1 MSQLSVSVDRWKFVG
16 GSDIP
21 IIMNLSSFKTR
32 WQLLK
37 NKARIEEDT
46 FEGNKYTEFGN
57 IMEPKIRDFL
67 SEKFGNFDE
76 GRHYCKLGDIDCR
89 LHTDGENIATSTIL
103 EIKTTSQIF
112 NSPME
117 YKHYLVQLLFY
128 MKMLNCKN
136 GILAVY
142 ERPDNMSEEFDQRRL
157 QVFKIKMKDY
167 ENLVDKII
175 KAVQLF
181 YIDLNKLRENPFLS
195 QEDLIPDDLDA
206 LAQRYVELKEQEEK
220 LKAVTEE
227 KRDIEKKLCEAMNAA
242 GYKTFDGFGWKITAV
257 AATEGKTEIIR
268 EFDSEAFAAD
278 HPRLFKKYSREIEKV
293 TKGNAAFIKPTRL
306 KDES

>member
-1 MSQLSVSVDRWKFVG
+1 MAQVSVSVDRWKYIG
-16 GSDIP
+16 GSDIST
-21 IIMNLSSFKTR
+21 IMNLSSFKTR

-37 NKARIEEDT
+37 NKAQIETDE
-46 FEGNKYTEFGN
+46 FEGNKYTEYGN
-57 IMEPKIRDFL
+57 IMEPKIRAFIG
-67 SEKFGNFDE
+67 EKYGQFDE
-76 GRHYCKLGDIDCR
+76 GRHYSKLGEIDVR

-112 NSPME
+112 QTPLE

-142 ERPDNMSEEFDQRRL
+142 DRPEDMSKEFDPKRL

-167 ENLVDKII
+167 EDLVDEII
-175 KAVQLF
+175 RAVQLF
-181 YIDLNKLRENPFLS
+181 YIDLEKLRENPFLT
-195 QEDLIPDDLDA
+195 QEDLIPEDLDS
-206 LAQRYVELKEQEEK
+206 LAKRYVELKEQEEK

-227 KRDIEKKLCEAMNAA
+227 KKDIEKKLCEAMSSA

-257 AATEGKTEIIR
+257 SATEGKTEIIR
-268 EFDSEAFAAD
+268 EFDSESFAAD

-293 TKGNAAFIKPTRL
+293 TKGKAAFIKPTRL
-306 KDES
+306 KE